1 MSDSPKSFTQAV
13 FKSRGSELVIEKTKW
28 VTPQPGQVVI
38 HVQACGIN
46 STDYISQYNL
56 IDDTQQ
62 KFPVCPGMCV
72 AAEICE
78 IGEGGEQ
85 GGKWKKGDKVGALM
99 RNGGLGEFA
108 VTDINSLVKLDDSL
122 DPAEACLLLFNCSKL
137 AASYRNNVY
146 NKEDLVVIHGEG
158 GYARLAID
166 VYQKLF
172 NHNKL
177 CLCTSDSKSSPSD
190 YGLQK
195 EQFLLVGKDDL
206 GNLYAQW
213 VLLALSSVSV
223 DPPEK
228 HIEDLFSGCKDDAR
242 IILLVPSERAL
253 HIPTGELVQRGISLN
268 GSPYASPQVME
279 ETIKASKV
287 KGVKLD
293 IERYP
298 FTDKGVKGAWTHME
312 RERRWEAPVVVF
324 GATH

>member
-13 FKSRGSELVIEKTKW
+13 FKSKGSELVIEKTKW
-28 VTPQPGQVVI
+28 VNPQPGR
-38 HVQACGIN
+38 
-46 STDYISQYNL
+46 
-56 IDDTQQ
+56 
-62 KFPVCPGMCV
+62 
-72 AAEICE
+72 EICE
-78 IGEGGEQ
+78 IGEGGGEA
-85 GGKWKKGDKVGALM
+85 GKWKKGAKVGALM

-108 VTDINSLVKLDDSL
+108 VVDINSLVKLDESL

-166 VYQKLF
+166 VYQKLYD
-172 NHNKL
+172 HTKIA
-177 CLCTSDSKSSPSD
+177 LCTSDSKSSPSD
-190 YGLQK
+190 YGLKK

-206 GNLYAQW
+206 GKSIRSMGSARA
-213 VLLALSSVSV
+213 VICV

-242 IILLVPSERAL
+242 IILLIPSERAL